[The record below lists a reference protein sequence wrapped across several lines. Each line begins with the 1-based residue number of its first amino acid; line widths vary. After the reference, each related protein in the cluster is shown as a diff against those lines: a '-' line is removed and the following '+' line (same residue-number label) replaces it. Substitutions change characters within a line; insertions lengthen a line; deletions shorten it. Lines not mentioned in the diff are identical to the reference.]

1 MYALNIQF
9 LIKTARKFPKSLNF
23 QYPKNCSSSL
33 KTIQVKNQPEER
45 AFHRSFA
52 CDSLDGVDDGKSS
65 FAGDRQADSSSVPF
79 GGKTTYLHQIPIN

>member
-1 MYALNIQF
+1 M
-9 LIKTARKFPKSLNF
+9 
-23 QYPKNCSSSL
+23 KNE
-33 KTIQVKNQPEER
+33 PEER

-79 GGKTTYLHQIPIN
+79 GGKKTYSPQIPINWVVFANAPRLGRVV